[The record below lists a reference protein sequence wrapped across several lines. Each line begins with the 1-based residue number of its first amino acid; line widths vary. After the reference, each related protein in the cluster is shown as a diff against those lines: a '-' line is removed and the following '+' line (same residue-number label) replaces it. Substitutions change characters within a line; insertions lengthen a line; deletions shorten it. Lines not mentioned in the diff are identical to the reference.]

1 MSPFITRG
9 AVDIRKAIVIH
20 SAGCIF
26 VGMKARLAKV
36 VFSAFPAYQTGGFFC
51 FDRIPQTL
59 LVPNGNR
66 CRLAPPWCSCWTAS
80 RHINRLGWN
89 FMLLSRNCKEPTV
102 QIDHQ
107 GSSGLLFD
115 GQIQYAPS
123 TRGTACFVH
132 EREIMPIKKQLL
144 SKWHSH
150 QLKMT
155 PNLIHRIY

>member
-1 MSPFITRG
+1 VHFCGHESSASQGRFQCFPSLPNRRVFFLRSHTPNAAG
-9 AVDIRKAIVIH
+9 ANKRKPVQ
-20 SAGCIF
+20 
-26 VGMKARLAKV
+26 VGAALM
-36 VFSAFPAYQTGGFFC
+36 Q
-51 FDRIPQTL
+51 L
-59 LVPNGNR
+59 LSS
-66 CRLAPPWCSCWTAS
+66 SCWTAS

-144 SKWHSH
+144 SK
-150 QLKMT
+150 
-155 PNLIHRIY
+155 